1 MRPSNSSWLDT
12 RSAGLLLHISSLPG
26 RGPCGDLGREAFA
39 FVDFLVDAGCGVW
52 QMLPVGPTGSDR
64 SPYQSSCTHAGNTRF
79 IALEPLVEAGW
90 LDPRDLECCMADD
103 RAKAETLT
111 WVYRE
116 FRQQS
121 SDEQLA
127 DFARFRDSHAH
138 WLDDYALFVAVN
150 AATSAPWWQWPAGLR
165 DRDAQAVTEA
175 RALLA
180 KSIAQVQFEQYLFF
194 DQWRRLRA
202 YAGERGIKLFGDLPI
217 FVALNSAEVWANRAQ
232 FFLDETGEP
241 AVVAG
246 VPPDYFSATGQ
257 RWGNPLYRWEVMESD
272 GFSFW
277 VDRLRTQLELF
288 DFVRIDHFRG
298 FEAYWEI
305 PATEPNAIHG
315 RWVPGPGDRLF
326 DRLSEALGPLP
337 LVAEDLGLITEE
349 VQQLRDRLG
358 MPGMKVLQFAFSGGP
373 DNPYLPFRH
382 PENALVYTGTH
393 DNNTTLGWYTDLTD
407 DERRVVDE
415 YLGYPRD
422 PMPWPLVQC
431 AMMSPARLA
440 IVPMQDALGLDGDH
454 RMNLP
459 GSSEGNWGWR
469 FCWEDV
475 PPELT
480 TQLRHLIWMTGRCS

>member
-1 MRPSNSSWLDT
+1 
-12 RSAGLLLHISSLPG
+12 LLLHITSLPG

-39 FVDFLVDAGCGVW
+39 FVDFLVDAGFGVW
-52 QMLPVGPTGSDR
+52 QMLPVGPTGSDG

-90 LDPRDLECCMADD
+90 LDPRDLDCCMADD

-111 WVYRE
+111 WVYGE
-116 FRQQS
+116 FRRQS

-127 DFARFRDSHAH
+127 DFEEFSASHAH

-150 AATSAPWWQWPAGLR
+150 SATNAPWWQWPAGLR
-165 DRDAQAVTEA
+165 DRDPQALTEA
-175 RALLA
+175 QALLA
-180 KSIAQVQFEQYLFF
+180 KSIAQIQFEQYVFF
-194 DQWRRLRA
+194 DQWRKLRA

-217 FVALNSAEVWANRAQ
+217 FVALNSAEVWANREQ

-241 AVVAG
+241 TVVAG

-257 RWGNPLYRWEVMESD
+257 RWGNPLYRWDVMEAN

-326 DRLSEALGPLP
+326 DRLREALGQLP
-337 LVAEDLGLITEE
+337 LVAEDLGLITDE

-358 MPGMKVLQFAFSGGP
+358 MPGMKILQFAFSGGP

-382 PENALVYTGTH
+382 PENSLVYTGTH
-393 DNNTTLGWYTDLTD
+393 DNNTTLGWYADLTD

-415 YLGYPRD
+415 YLGHPRD

-440 IVPMQDALGLDGDH
+440 IVPMQDALGLDGEH

-459 GSSEGNWGWR
+459 GSIEGNWGWR
-469 FCWEDV
+469 FRWEDV
-475 PPELT
+475 PPELK
-480 TQLRHLIWMTGRCS
+480 TQLRHLVWMTGRCN